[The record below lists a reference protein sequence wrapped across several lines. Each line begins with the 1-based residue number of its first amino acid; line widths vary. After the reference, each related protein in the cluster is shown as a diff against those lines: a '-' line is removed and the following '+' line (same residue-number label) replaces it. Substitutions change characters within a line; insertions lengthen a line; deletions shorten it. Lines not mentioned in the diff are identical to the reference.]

1 MQAMTIALAL
11 FIQQPGLPREL
22 NISQIV
28 TPGGAVASVATPGAQ
43 DRVPGPGQQLP
54 AVQLELEQD
63 AGTNPFDVL
72 MVAADLRQV
81 LNALAQ
87 ANGLS
92 LVMDPAIAD
101 TVDAD
106 LRGVNLEEALAV
118 ILDPRG
124 LEYQIEGELLRVNTP
139 QLETRTFEFDY
150 ITTERSLSR
159 SLSASASAGGGG
171 TTGSTAG
178 GANVGGGGGGNSSTS
193 ISGSESTSLLT
204 DVETD
209 LATLISPEGRIIYNK
224 LAGLIF
230 VTDFRPNLEAIGT
243 YLELIQNAVN
253 RQVVIEARII
263 EVKLND
269 NFRAGV
275 DWSAILGTT
284 GTLTQSLGSAVQNG
298 FNFSVTHGDFDAL
311 IQTLSTR
318 GEVNVLSASSISTL
332 NNQPAV
338 CRTGTQDVFF
348 TTTSQVDPDTG
359 RTISTTTTPATIND
373 GVVLDV
379 TPQISSDGII
389 TMNIHPT
396 ITERTGQAT
405 SPDGNTVPI
414 VDVRETDTVLRVR
427 EGDTIFIAGFI
438 SDRTL
443 EAATKVPILGD
454 IPLIGNI
461 FRSVELETRKTD
473 MVILLTP
480 TITTVQSAADYAR
493 QRLENQ
499 ADLRESLD

>member
-1 MQAMTIALAL
+1 MQAMTIVLAL
-11 FIQQPGLPREL
+11 LFQQPGLPQEL
-22 NISQIV
+22 NVSQIV
-28 TPGGAVASVATPGAQ
+28 TPGGAVATVAVPGAQ
-43 DRVPGPGQQLP
+43 DPAVPGQQLP

-63 AGTNPFDVL
+63 TGTSPFDVI
-72 MVAADLRQV
+72 VSAGDLRQ
-81 LNALAQ
+81 LLTALAQ

-92 LVMDPAIAD
+92 LVMDPELGG

-106 LRGVNLEEALAV
+106 LRGVTLEEALAI
-118 ILDPRG
+118 ILDPRD
-124 LEYQIEGELLRVNTP
+124 LEYQIEGALLRVNAP
-139 QLETRTFEFDY
+139 QMETRTFEFDY

-159 SLSASASAGGGG
+159 SLSASASAGGASFG
-171 TTGSTAG
+171 GST
-178 GANVGGGGGGNSSTS
+178 GAAAQVGGGGGGSSSTS
-193 ISGSESTSLLT
+193 ISGTESTSLLS
-204 DVETD
+204 DVEED
-209 LATLISPEGRIIYNK
+209 LATLSSPEGSLVYNRI
-224 LAGLIF
+224 AGLIF
-230 VTDFRPNLEAIGT
+230 ATDFRENLDAIGT

-275 DWSAILGTT
+275 DWTAILGNT
-284 GTLTQSLGSAVQNG
+284 GTITQTAGGAAQGGINFAVSYLG
-298 FNFSVTHGDFDAL
+298 FDAL

-318 GEVNVLSASSISTL
+318 GEVNVVSAPSISTL

-338 CRTGTQDVFF
+338 FRVGTQDVFF
-348 TTTSQVDPDTG
+348 ITTNEVDPDTG
-359 RTISTTTTPATIND
+359 QIIRSSTQPATINE

-405 SPDGNTVPI
+405 SPEGNTVPI
-414 VDVRETDTVLRVR
+414 VDVRETDTVLRVA
-427 EGDTIFIAGFI
+427 EGDTIFIAGLI

-443 EAATKVPILGD
+443 ESVTKVPILGD
-454 IPLIGNI
+454 IPSVGGL
-461 FRSVELETRKTD
+461 FRGVERETRKSD

-480 TITTVQSAADYAR
+480 TITTVQSAADYAQ
-493 QRLENQ
+493 QRLEDQEN
-499 ADLRESLD
+499 LRETID

>member
-1 MQAMTIALAL
+1 MQAMTIVLAL
-11 FIQQPGLPREL
+11 LFQQPGLPQEL
-22 NISQIV
+22 NVSQIV
-28 TPGGAVASVATPGAQ
+28 TPGGAVATVAAPGVQNPAAI
-43 DRVPGPGQQLP
+43 GQQLP

-63 AGTNPFDVL
+63 TGTNPFDVL
-72 MVAADLRQV
+72 VSAGDLRQ
-81 LNALAQ
+81 LLTALAQ

-92 LVMDPAIAD
+92 LVLDPEIGG

-106 LRGVNLEEALAV
+106 LRGVTMEEALAV

-124 LEYQIEGELLRVNTP
+124 LEYQIEANLLRVNAP
-139 QLETRTFEFDY
+139 QMESRTFEFDY

-159 SLSASASAGGGG
+159 SLSASASAGGASFG
-171 TTGSTAG
+171 GST
-178 GANVGGGGGGNSSTS
+178 GASAQLGGGGGGGSSSTS
-193 ISGSESTSLLT
+193 ISGTESTSLLE
-204 DVETD
+204 DVQQD
-209 LATLISPEGRIIYNK
+209 LLTLTSPTGSVVYNR

-230 VTDFRPNLEAIGT
+230 ATDFRENLDAIGN
-243 YLELIQNAVN
+243 YLELIQNAVH

-275 DWSAILGTT
+275 DWSAILGNT
-284 GTLTQSLGSAVQNG
+284 GNIAQTAGGAASGAL
-298 FNFSVTHGDFDAL
+298 NFSVSHGGFEAL

-318 GEVNVLSASSISTL
+318 GEVNVLSAASISTL

-338 CRTGTQDVFF
+338 FRVGTQDVFF
-348 TTTSQVDPDTG
+348 ITTNEVDPDTG
-359 RTISTTTTPATIND
+359 QVIRSSTQPATINE

-389 TMNIHPT
+389 SMNIHPT

-414 VDVRETDTVLRVR
+414 VDVRETDTVLRVVA
-427 EGDTIFIAGFI
+427 GDTIFIAGLI

-443 EAATKVPILGD
+443 ENATKVPILGD
-454 IPLIGNI
+454 LPLVGGI
-461 FRSVELETRKTD
+461 FRGVERETRKSD

-480 TITTVQSAADYAR
+480 TITTIRTAADYAR
-493 QRLENQ
+493 ERLDDQEN
-499 ADLRESLD
+499 LRETLD

>member
-1 MQAMTIALAL
+1 MQAMTLALAL
-11 FIQQPGLPREL
+11 LIQQPGLPREL

-28 TPGGAVASVATPGAQ
+28 TPSGAVASMATPGAQ
-43 DRVPGPGQQLP
+43 DSAATLGQQLP
-54 AVQLELEQD
+54 ALQLELEQD
-63 AGTNPFDVL
+63 AGTNPFDVI
-72 MVAADLRQV
+72 VNEGNLRQ
-81 LNALAQ
+81 LLTALSQ

-92 LVMDPAIAD
+92 LVMDPLITG

-106 LRGVNLEEALAV
+106 LRGVTLEEALAV
-118 ILDPRG
+118 ILEPRG
-124 LEYQIEGELLRVNTP
+124 LEYQIEGDLLRVNLP
-139 QLETRTFEFDY
+139 QLETRTYEFDY
-150 ITTERSLSR
+150 ITTQRSLSR

-171 TTGSTAG
+171 AG
-178 GANVGGGGGGNSSTS
+178 GASVGGGGGGSSSTS

-204 DVETD
+204 DVEAD
-209 LATLISPEGRIIYNK
+209 LATLVSPEGRVIYNQ

-230 VTDFRPNLEAIGT
+230 ATDFRPNLDAIGT

-269 NFRAGV
+269 NFSAGV

-284 GTLTQSLGSAVQNG
+284 GTLAQSLGTAVQNG
-298 FNFSVTHGDFDAL
+298 FNFSVSQGGFEAL

-338 CRTGTQDVFF
+338 FRTGTQDVFF
-348 TTTSQVDPDTG
+348 TTTSQVDPETG
-359 RTISTTTTPATIND
+359 QITSTTTTPSTISE

-405 SPDGNTVPI
+405 SPDGSSVPI
-414 VDVRETDTVLRVR
+414 VDVRETDTVLRVAA
-427 EGDTIFIAGFI
+427 GDTIFIAGLI

-443 EAATKVPILGD
+443 ESATKVPVLGD
-454 IPLIGNI
+454 IPLIGKL

-499 ADLRESLD
+499 ASLRETLD